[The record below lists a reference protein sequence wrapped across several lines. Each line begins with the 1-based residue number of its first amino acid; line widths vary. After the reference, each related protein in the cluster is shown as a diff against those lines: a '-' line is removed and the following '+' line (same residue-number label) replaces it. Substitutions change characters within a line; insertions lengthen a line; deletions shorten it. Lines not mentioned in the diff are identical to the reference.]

1 MAGNPIIG
9 LARLAKALDLEDLVD
24 LFHATPMAGAMQGA
38 RANPALSMGAN
49 QGRGVYGYVNKNQA
63 LDHLAKLIKGDLM
76 HAGGRTGIV
85 PKKFADRPDAGV
97 IKMTVPK
104 KSLRFDVTSLDKTP
118 DKAKD
123 LLGQNEAVLNELL
136 KSIDFRIRGSGP
148 RNERIS
154 DIMVGP
160 DAVRVRRRYADKRG
174 SHSRTVSFDEPATGD
189 EEVFGPIFDLVRNID
204 RAGYDELLEEL
215 LGISGSAFRT
225 LASPRGIR
233 VA

>member
-1 MAGNPIIG
+1 MNPLIG
-9 LARLAKALDLEDLVD
+9 IRQLSKVLDELVD
-24 LFHATPMAGAMQGA
+24 LYHATPMAGAMQGA

-49 QGRGVYGYVNKNQA
+49 QGRGVYGYVNENQA
-63 LDHLAKLIKGDLM
+63 LDHLGKLIKGDLM
-76 HAGGRTGIV
+76 HAGNRTGIV
-85 PKKFADRPDAGV
+85 PKKFADRPDPGV

-118 DKAKD
+118 DKARD
-123 LLGQNEAVLNELL
+123 LLGRNESELNELL
-136 KSIDFRIRGSGP
+136 KSIDFRLRGSGP

-160 DAVRVRRRYADKRG
+160 DTVKVRRRHTDKRG
-174 SHSRTVSFDEPATGD
+174 GRSRAASFDEPTTGD
-189 EEVFGPIFDLVRNID
+189 EEVLGPIFDLVRNID
-204 RAGYDELLEEL
+204 RAGYDDILEEL